1 MPRCAVEKKTPRLRL
16 DGMTGEI
23 IECENYAEYKQK
35 YLMQTGQIDRM
46 KWEKFATNI
55 DREQFERYK
64 KALEKDAPRTLDD
77 FCKIKY
83 YDSEKWQEIKSLARS
98 KNYLQS
104 QLAFVLDT
112 GEKGFIP
119 THSKFSTTPK
129 VIASKGSDK
138 PIRVVDRLI
147 KKYGGTEDDW
157 QKKVVSIKSDK
168 YVFDVHW
175 YEYDGIQYEMKLK
188 HRKERK

>member
-1 MPRCAVEKKTPRLRL
+1 
-16 DGMTGEI
+16 
-23 IECENYAEYKQK
+23 
-35 YLMQTGQIDRM
+35 MQAGQIDRINWKKM
-46 KWEKFATNI
+46 SSLT

-64 KALEKDAPRTLDD
+64 KALGKDAPRILDD

-104 QLAFVLDT
+104 QLAFVLNT

-129 VIASKGSDK
+129 VIAGKGSDK

-157 QKKVVSIKSDK
+157 QKSCQ
-168 YVFDVHW
+168 H
-175 YEYDGIQYEMKLK
+175 
-188 HRKERK
+188 